1 MTQTRTARG
10 NSVIPT
16 HRAAREAAALLVRGG
31 SVAMLADQSAVPE
44 DDATTMFNIPTYT
57 FSAPARLALRFRPRI
72 VLGFALRSDD
82 GCYHVRLEELV
93 YDDLPDNAEG
103 RRALSQ
109 RYVDRLESVIQQHPE
124 QWLWGHKKWKNTP
137 EIDY

>member
-1 MTQTRTARG
+1 
-10 NSVIPT
+10 
-16 HRAAREAAALLVRGG
+16 
-31 SVAMLADQSAVPE
+31 
-44 DDATTMFNIPTYT
+44 
-57 FSAPARLALRFRPRI
+57 
-72 VLGFALRSDD
+72 
-82 GCYHVRLEELV
+82 VRLEELV

-109 RYVDRLESVIQQHPE
+109 RYVDRLESVIQQHTE